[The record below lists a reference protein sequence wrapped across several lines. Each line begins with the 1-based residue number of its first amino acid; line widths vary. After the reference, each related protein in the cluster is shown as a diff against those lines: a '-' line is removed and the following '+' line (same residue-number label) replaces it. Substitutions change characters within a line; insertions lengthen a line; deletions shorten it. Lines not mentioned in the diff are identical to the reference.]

1 MEAPAPKPPEKASLS
16 PVEGQVLLLASVD
29 MLKNDF
35 LMQQSRDYQG
45 NITFFQNALET
56 FGLGKALIEIRRKQ
70 LTARQFKEGS
80 EKWTKWITAFSIAGV
95 PVLVALFG
103 VVYYLKRRSESISYE
118 RRFVQKQ

>member
-1 MEAPAPKPPEKASLS
+1 
-16 PVEGQVLLLASVD
+16 VEGTVLLLASVD

-45 NITFFQNALET
+45 NIHFFQNALET

-95 PVLVALFG
+95 PVLVAVFG
-103 VVYYLKRRSESISYE
+103 IAYYLKRRRESVAYE
-118 RRFVQKQ
+118 RRFVQRQ